1 MDFGQRLRQLRKE
14 KGLTQKELA
23 NLLGVSASMVGQYET
38 NLRKPKIE
46 TLRRFAYALGV
57 CVNDLLPG
65 SPYDFYSDETDG
77 ILSKMGEYETFK
89 GDNLQFVRDLD
100 NLARDYYSVL
110 ETRTLVP
117 EINKILET
125 PLDSEEFEY
134 IEFNYYM
141 GLLLKRLT
149 PQGKMLALRTVRD
162 IYLNP
167 DYQIK

>member
-1 MDFGQRLRQLRKE
+1 
-14 KGLTQKELA
+14 
-23 NLLGVSASMVGQYET
+23 
-38 NLRKPKIE
+38 
-46 TLRRFAYALGV
+46 
-57 CVNDLLPG
+57 
-65 SPYDFYSDETDG
+65 
-77 ILSKMGEYETFK
+77 MGEYETFK